1 MLKAIGDV
9 FSSISKKVS
18 GNLGDLVT
26 MDGDPTKFL
35 IKKGAESLFS
45 KQFSGGGSDIIDT
58 RIRTPNITGGK
69 MMGFYTPGKA
79 SSRGGMQGVAGT
91 TSVDAL
97 ERKWFSRLRSYY
109 FNKKYYS

>member
-9 FSSISKKVS
+9 FSSISKGVS
-18 GNLGDLVT
+18 ENLGDLVLSG
-26 MDGDPTKFL
+26 GDPTKFI
-35 IKKGAESLFS
+35 IKKGAESLFN

-58 RIRTPNITGGK
+58 NVRTPNLTSGK
-69 MMGFYTPGKA
+69 MMGFYTPSKA

-91 TSVDAL
+91 TSVDQL
-97 ERKWFSRLRSYY
+97 EKRWFSRLRSYY

>member
-1 MLKAIGDV
+1 MLDKIGDV

-18 GNLGDLVT
+18 GNLDDLVT

-35 IKKGAESLFS
+35 IKKGAESLFK

-79 SSRGGMQGVAGT
+79 SSRGGGVAGT

>member
-35 IKKGAESLFS
+35 IKKGAESLFNR
-45 KQFSGGGSDIIDT
+45 QFSGAGSDIIDT
-58 RIRTPNITGGK
+58 RVRTPNLTSGK

-79 SSRGGMQGVAGT
+79 SSRGGGMAGT
-91 TSVDAL
+91 TSVDDL